1 MTLDLVINMIGVFA
15 DEIDMEGNDVTRVWE
30 LK

>member
-1 MTLDLVINMIGVFA
+1 MTIDLVINMIGVFA
-15 DEIDMEGNDVTRVWE
+15 DEIDMEGNDVTRAWE